1 MKDQFRRLKYACY
14 STNVSMS
21 IVSNLSPVLFL
32 TFREMYG
39 ISYSLLGLLVL
50 INFVT
55 QLSVD
60 LVFSFFSHKF
70 NIPKIVKA
78 TPALTAGGL
87 IVYALW
93 PVFSPSSAYLG
104 LVIGTVLFSASGGF
118 AEVLITPVIA
128 AIPSDNTE
136 RETSKLHSVYAW
148 GVVFIIIFATLF
160 LYFFG
165 RENWS
170 MMVLILTAIPLIAF
184 ILYLGADIP
193 KMATPEKV
201 SGVLTPMKDRAL
213 WMCVTLIFLGGATE
227 VAMAQWSSGYLEQAL
242 GIPKVLG
249 DIFGVAFFS
258 VMLGLGR
265 TLYSKFGKSVE
276 KILLLGVIGAALCY
290 ASAAFIN
297 NAYLGI
303 IICAVTGFCVSM
315 LWPGSLIVAAD
326 KFPGSGVFIYAMMA
340 AGGDLGASVS
350 PQLIGI
356 VTDAVAASPFAS
368 ALALDTGL
376 SPEQLGMKAGMII
389 AALFPIAAVP
399 LCIRLSHKGT
409 K

>member
-1 MKDQFRRLKYACY
+1 
-14 STNVSMS
+14 
-21 IVSNLSPVLFL
+21 
-32 TFREMYG
+32 
-39 ISYSLLGLLVL
+39 
-50 INFVT
+50 
-55 QLSVD
+55 
-60 LVFSFFSHKF
+60 
-70 NIPKIVKA
+70 
-78 TPALTAGGL
+78 
-87 IVYALW
+87 
-93 PVFSPSSAYLG
+93 
-104 LVIGTVLFSASGGF
+104 
-118 AEVLITPVIA
+118 
-128 AIPSDNTE
+128 
-136 RETSKLHSVYAW
+136 
-148 GVVFIIIFATLF
+148 
-160 LYFFG
+160 
-165 RENWS
+165 
-170 MMVLILTAIPLIAF
+170 
-184 ILYLGADIP
+184 
-193 KMATPEKV
+193 MATPEKV